1 MSEKQKSG
9 VQDGP
14 VPKPD
19 RRLRNLSRESPSDR
33 RKHLRYLCQFPLT
46 VVFEVKGQK
55 MERVAH
61 ARDISDGGVLLEGAV
76 IPPHVE
82 QVSVKFKVP
91 DGAMPEELIHGE
103 IRMEGLVRFRNDK
116 GGRYGIEFKK
126 TMAETLA
133 KTTWMKLRWLAAIGF
148 IGVVSVVVM
157 LKYENLYFFW
167 FDVPLFLYSLLVGSY
182 LITRFIF
189 AAFYRKHPPLEKL
202 PTVSVIAPVF
212 NERTHVGRM
221 IRQVMESHYPAEKL
235 QFIVVNDG
243 STDGT
248 SGAIAEALKV
258 YEGVELIEFEKSR
271 GKRHA
276 LGAGA
281 ELATG
286 EILVFID
293 SDSFLDPDALKNL
306 VKPFADPE
314 IAAVTGHCD
323 VENVWTNALTRMQ
336 AVRYYIAFRVIKAAE
351 SVFDS
356 VTCLSGPLAAY
367 RRTAFDDVKEE
378 WLTQTFLG
386 QPATYGD
393 DRSLTNSLLMRGCKV
408 VYAEDARVT
417 TVVPDDH
424 HTFLRQ
430 QLRWKRSW
438 FRESMRAC
446 GFFWKRPPLMS
457 ISFYLG
463 FILPLLG
470 PAVVLRSLVYVPLT
484 QSGSPF
490 VYIFG
495 VILMSGL
502 ISTTYLFIRRS
513 RLWYYGL
520 LFCFYY
526 MFVLIWQ
533 LPWAVVTSYKTQWG
547 TRSDI

>member
-1 MSEKQKSG
+1 
-9 VQDGP
+9 
-14 VPKPD
+14 
-19 RRLRNLSRESPSDR
+19 
-33 RKHLRYLCQFPLT
+33 
-46 VVFEVKGQK
+46 
-55 MERVAH
+55 
-61 ARDISDGGVLLEGAV
+61 
-76 IPPHVE
+76 
-82 QVSVKFKVP
+82 
-91 DGAMPEELIHGE
+91 
-103 IRMEGLVRFRNDK
+103 
-116 GGRYGIEFKK
+116 
-126 TMAETLA
+126 
-133 KTTWMKLRWLAAIGF
+133 
-148 IGVVSVVVM
+148 
-157 LKYENLYFFW
+157 
-167 FDVPLFLYSLLVGSY
+167 
-182 LITRFIF
+182 
-189 AAFYRKHPPLEKL
+189 
-202 PTVSVIAPVF
+202 
-212 NERTHVGRM
+212 
-221 IRQVMESHYPAEKL
+221 L

-367 RRTAFDDVKEE
+367 RRTAFDDVKEG